1 MVKSFYSP
9 KILTFIEAD
18 SEFYQPITPDKFAVA
33 GEYFADLAQALNLAS
48 DRWLRNWL
56 NDSYGENEYCEVS
69 HDWSDWLVSRT
80 QQSVS
85 VTFLSKYLPQPNS
98 SNDYPDNRKTPS
110 KTESV
115 DNLGD
120 YDLDRAIT
128 LATPEDISIW
138 SKAVLDLVQ
147 PSETPISFAKLITL
161 SHLEPV
167 EVYLG
172 IFLSDYFVIIK
183 DEQNEFY
190 GDFAV
195 AYRQYPTSQT
205 PRRRQAQGNA
215 AN

>member
-1 MVKSFYSP
+1 MIESFYSP
-9 KILTFIEAD
+9 EILTFIDAD
-18 SEFYQPITPDKFAVA
+18 SNFYQPITPDKFAVA
-33 GEYFADLAQALNLAS
+33 GECFADLAQVLNYTS

-56 NDSYGENEYCEVS
+56 NESYGENEYCEVS

-115 DNLGD
+115 DNPKG

-138 SKAVLDLVQ
+138 SKAVLALVQ
-147 PSETPISFAKLITL
+147 SSKAPISFAKLITL

-172 IFLSDYFVIIK
+172 IFLSDCFVIIK
-183 DEQNEFY
+183 DDQNEFY

-195 AYRQYPTSQT
+195 AYRQHPTKLETLSEGISSSY
-205 PRRRQAQGNA
+205 A
-215 AN
+215 